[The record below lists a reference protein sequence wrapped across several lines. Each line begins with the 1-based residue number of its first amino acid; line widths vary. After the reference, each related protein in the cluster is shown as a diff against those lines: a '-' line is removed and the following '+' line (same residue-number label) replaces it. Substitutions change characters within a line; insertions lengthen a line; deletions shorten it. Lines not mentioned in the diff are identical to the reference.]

1 MSDQEESNKLSED
14 EDYYDFTILATGKF
28 DLYFNTG
35 IFSIQLKFC
44 GIP

>member
-1 MSDQEESNKLSED
+1 MMSDQEESNKLSED
-14 EDYYDFTILATGKF
+14 EHCYDFTLSVGKF
-28 DLYFNTG
+28 DLFFYTG